1 MTYKINKGEQ
11 RMKNLLIVLTGFIG
25 VIIGATI
32 SGVIAYQIFQKQLLI
47 NQYAVLVEDIEKAFA
62 SSSLWKSEK
71 TDDSR
76 KRQLKT
82 EAELSI
88 NRAWSRALV
97 TLPDPIFLEIDKMIE
112 RKRMDVKTKIRVY
125 YLLRQHLYPKTSI
138 QYDDIMTRTISLQ
151 E

>member
-1 MTYKINKGEQ
+1 MAYKINKGEQ
-11 RMKNLLIVLTGFIG
+11 IMKNLLIVLTGLIG

-47 NQYAVLVEDIEKAFA
+47 NQYAVLVEDFEKAFA
-62 SSSLWKSEK
+62 NSSLWKSEK
-71 TDDSR
+71 TDDFR
-76 KRQLKT
+76 KKQLKI

-97 TLPDPIFLEIDKMIE
+97 ILPDQIFLEIDKMIT
-112 RKRMDVKTKIRVY
+112 RKRLDSKTKVRVY
-125 YLLRQHLYPKTSI
+125 YLMRQHLYPETSI
-138 QYDDIMTRTISLQ
+138 HYDDIMTRNIKFQ